1 MALRWSEK
9 EKNLI
14 DERCPSDK
22 IFHVQAVSVAYTLQ
36 SDDITK
42 GEKPDCTPY
51 ASREDALIL
60 QDDATFLGT
69 ATNAV
74 LKTETYGCG
83 VKFLLTSDSDE
94 LSEFGINLPFNF
106 MGKVNGGG
114 WKNQFLFNSPYLSED
129 RKIFYVY
136 LTKEN
141 GNPIM
146 LAANGVAGWKM
157 DYSTYVGGHYFVN
170 LKLFANF
177 DKAFKRPRRK
187 NDLEWI
193 LLPVKDFQDGL
204 AKLSEYYGVPFLD
217 IDKNGGKIGDKVA
230 LKVFGQC
237 DSIVYRQGEETQALS
252 PFEEIP
258 LRKSGE
264 ITIIPYNGD
273 KKGAAVTLYAYD
285 SLLKLYKRSMD
296 SVDLS
301 VVEKYTDGNL
311 CEHQSWCLAMLRFLL
326 KYRANLTKEEIRI
339 YEGKIL
345 SLMSVITEKD
355 PKKAVFRRTIL
366 NQPYEDFPAY
376 NIFKSRRIQEEFFGI
391 SILLDAYKYFR
402 NEEYL
407 EYAVKTTDSLIANY
421 QAENGGLLRESEC
434 GIEDYTTVC
443 APMIPIA
450 DMYLFLKTRGDAH
463 AEYYREAAKKM
474 AEFLYRRGLNFPTEG
489 GETSENAEPEMEDG
503 SISCTALNLLYY
515 CAKIERDERYIRK
528 AKEILDIHEAWVIKT
543 PICQMHGSS
552 LRWWETR
559 WEGDA
564 DGPAICAGHA
574 WTIWRAEADYWYAYL
589 MGDEAYYKKSFNGFM
604 TNFSKIDKDGKSYS
618 IYNVDDINGGG
629 FAKKSDDI
637 SFKISEK
644 YAKIEDC
651 GLSRYVW
658 SRALDTLFRK
668 DE

>member
-1 MALRWSEK
+1 MALRWSKK
-9 EKNLI
+9 EKNII

-22 IFHVQAVSVAYTLQ
+22 IFHVQSVSVAYTLQ
-36 SDDITK
+36 GDDITK

-51 ASREDALIL
+51 VSREDELIL
-60 QDDATFLGT
+60 QENDTFFGER
-69 ATNAV
+69 TNAY
-74 LKTETYGCG
+74 LKTEEYNEG
-83 VKFLLTSDSDE
+83 VKFLLASDSDE
-94 LSEFGINLPFNF
+94 ISEFGINLPFNF

-114 WKNQFLFNSPYLSED
+114 WENQFLFNSPYLSND

-141 GNPIM
+141 GNPII

-157 DYSTYVGGHYFVN
+157 DYSSYVGGHYFVN

-177 DKAFKRPRRK
+177 DKAFKRSRRK
-187 NDLEWI
+187 NVLEWI
-193 LLPVKDFQDGL
+193 LLPVKNFQDGL
-204 AKLSEYYGVPFLD
+204 AKLSDYYGVPFLD
-217 IDKNGGKIGDKVA
+217 IDKNGGKIEDRVA
-230 LKVFGQC
+230 LNVFGQC
-237 DSIVYRQGEETQALS
+237 DSLVYRQGEESEVLS
-252 PFEEIP
+252 PFEEIF

-273 KKGAAVTLYAYD
+273 KKGAEITLYAYD
-285 SLLKLYKRSMD
+285 SLPKLYKRSMD

-326 KYRANLTKEEIRI
+326 NYRSNLTRKEIQI

-345 SLMSVITEKD
+345 SLLSVITEKD
-355 PKKAVFRRTIL
+355 PQKAVHRRTIL
-366 NQPYEDFPAY
+366 NQSYEGFPAY

-391 SILLDAYKYFR
+391 SILLDAYKYFQ

-407 EYAVKTTDSLIANY
+407 EYAVKTTDSLLANY

-450 DMYLFLKTRGDAH
+450 DMYLFLKARGDLH
-463 AEYYREAAKKM
+463 AEYYRAAAKKM

-515 CAKIERDERYIRK
+515 CAKIEREERYIRK

-564 DGPAICAGHA
+564 DGP
-574 WTIWRAEADYWYAYL
+574 
-589 MGDEAYYKKSFNGFM
+589 
-604 TNFSKIDKDGKSYS
+604 
-618 IYNVDDINGGG
+618 
-629 FAKKSDDI
+629 
-637 SFKISEK
+637 
-644 YAKIEDC
+644 
-651 GLSRYVW
+651 
-658 SRALDTLFRK
+658 TLPSQP
-668 DE
+668 